1 MARGSPVCN
10 WLSVVQ
16 ELYRKVGS
24 HLATC
29 LFKEEKEKRL
39 KVRSLTTSH
48 LSDMQQSPVAS
59 GSSSAQSAGRRIFP
73 SLRKVLVRS
82 SLRGSSGPTRVFGRG
97 ANLTPV
103 LSAMY
108 PRLSPA
114 FAAESPRSQRSS
126 CGHAECGLASGSR
139 RCPPGSNSSRAPS
152 APALH
157 RCGHLEARRRPP
169 L

>member
-1 MARGSPVCN
+1 MQLAECGSGAVP
-10 WLSVVQ
+10 Q
-16 ELYRKVGS
+16 GGQP
-24 HLATC
+24 LATC

-59 GSSSAQSAGRRIFP
+59 GSSPAQSAGRRIFP
-73 SLRKVLVRS
+73 SLHKVLVRS

-103 LSAMY
+103 LYAMY
-108 PRLSPA
+108 PRLRPA
-114 FAAESPRSQRSS
+114 FAPGSPRSQRSS
-126 CGHAECGLASGSR
+126 CGRAECGLASGSR
-139 RCPPGSNSSRAPS
+139 RCPPGSNSSAPP

-157 RCGHLEARRRPP
+157 CCGHLAARRRPP
-169 L
+169 F